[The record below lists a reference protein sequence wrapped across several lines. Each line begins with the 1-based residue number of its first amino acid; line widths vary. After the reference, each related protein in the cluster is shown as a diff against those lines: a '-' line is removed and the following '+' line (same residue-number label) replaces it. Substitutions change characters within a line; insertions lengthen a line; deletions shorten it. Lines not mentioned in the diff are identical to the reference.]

1 MRNSASSL
9 QFAGVE
15 LYFDDLERAKKFY
28 CDLLR
33 LELEEED
40 PKHHLKLKL
49 DKQFLCLEKKGME
62 GYPSADKAVIF
73 FEVDDLA
80 DFAQSVGE
88 ARIVQ
93 SGPNVSAP
101 AWIVLHDPEGH
112 NILILQSKAI

>member
-28 CDLLR
+28 CGLLR

-40 PKHHLKLKL
+40 PQHHIKLKL
-49 DKQFLCLEKKGME
+49 GERFLCLEKKGVE

-80 DFAQSVGE
+80 EFVGSVGE
-88 ARIVQ
+88 GRIVQ
-93 SGPNVSAP
+93 SGPNAAAP
-101 AWIVLHDPEGH
+101 AWIVLHDPEDH
-112 NILILQSKAI
+112 NILVLQK

>member
-1 MRNSASSL
+1 MPTSASSL

-15 LYFDDLERAKKFY
+15 LYFDDLGRAKKFY

-33 LELEEED
+33 LELDEED
-40 PKHHLKLKL
+40 PQHHVKLKL
-49 DKQFLCLEKKGME
+49 GDRFLCLEKKGVE

-80 DFAQSVGE
+80 EFAQSVG
-88 ARIVQ
+88 AGRVVQ
-93 SGPNVSAP
+93 SAPNAATP

-112 NILILQSKAI
+112 NILVLQK